1 MVRIQVSE
9 HRLINIRRSS
19 LCDNCSVHNCTSL
32 IDSRVTEC
40 TDFRPMFSV
49 FMKCRECGR
58 IYDPYRSLC
67 SLDYELCPEC
77 NHSENNA
84 PSITFVCRE

>member
-1 MVRIQVSE
+1 MVRIQVTE
-9 HRLINIRRSS
+9 HRLVNIRRRS
-19 LCDNCSVHNCTSL
+19 LCDNCSVNKCTSF

-40 TDFRPMFSV
+40 LGFKPMFSV
-49 FMKCRECGR
+49 FLKCRECGR

-77 NHSENNA
+77 NHSGKCVPTIA
-84 PSITFVCRE
+84 FVCRE

>member
-1 MVRIQVSE
+1 MVRIQVSD

-19 LCDNCSVHNCTSL
+19 LCDNCSLHNCTSL

-40 TDFRPMFSV
+40 LDFKPMFSV
-49 FMKCRECGR
+49 FLKCRECGK

-77 NHSENNA
+77 NHSVNNS
-84 PSITFVCRE
+84 PSITLVCRE

>member
-40 TDFRPMFSV
+40 LDFKPMFSV
-49 FMKCRECGR
+49 FLKCRECGR

-77 NHSENNA
+77 NHSGNNA
-84 PSITFVCRE
+84 PNITFVCRE